1 MLIAMAF
8 IRQIQSTDWQG
19 LYNLINQ
26 VDKTLVGM
34 YASTKELV
42 EDWIN
47 TIEDGIW
54 EVYVAILPLEEVQ
67 KTRKQ
72 FKRKLLPWK
81 RPKRNTSRIVGVVTF
96 YGDWKTEEDIK
107 EGDFDI
113 GITVEEPFQRK
124 GIGKELLL
132 FIVNHGKQYNYKR
145 ATLWTREDNL
155 PMIKL
160 AKKCGFKEDGK
171 RKRYGY
177 NWIQYV
183 LELKKEK
190 EEKN

>member
-1 MLIAMAF
+1 MVF
-8 IRQIQSTDWQG
+8 IRLVQSTDWQG
-19 LYNLINQ
+19 LYNLIDQ

-34 YASTKELV
+34 CASTKELV

-47 TIEDGIW
+47 TIDDGIW

-67 KTRKQ
+67 KVRKQ
-72 FKRKLLPWK
+72 FRRKLLPWK
-81 RPKRNTSRIVGVVTF
+81 RPKRNTSRIVGVVTL
-96 YGDWKTEEDIK
+96 YGDWKTEEDIN

-113 GITVEEPFQRK
+113 GITIEEPFQRK

-132 FIVNHGKQYNYKR
+132 FIIDRGQQYNYKR
-145 ATLWTREDNL
+145 ATLWTRDDNL

-160 AKKCGFKEDGK
+160 AEKCSLKEDGK

-183 LELKKEK
+183 MELKKEK
-190 EEKN
+190 EEKD

>member
-1 MLIAMAF
+1 MVF
-8 IRQIQSTDWQG
+8 IRPIQSTDWQG
-19 LYNLINQ
+19 LYEIINQ

-34 YASTKELV
+34 YASTRELV

-54 EVYVAILPLEEVQ
+54 EVHVAILPSMEVQ

-72 FKRKLLPWK
+72 FRKKLLPWK
-81 RPKRNTSRIVGVVTF
+81 RPKRNRSRIVGVVTL
-96 YGDWKTEEDIK
+96 YGDWKTEEDIE

-124 GIGKELLL
+124 GIGKELLC
-132 FIVNHGKQYNYKR
+132 FIINRGLQYNYKR

-160 AKKCGFKEDGK
+160 AKKSGFKVDGK
-171 RKRYGY
+171 RKRHGY

-183 LELKKEK
+183 MELKKEK